1 MSVTGD
7 KIQPGPEVI
16 NSSLFIYKTD
26 SLNHFV
32 STWNCLGDQV
42 RQFRIFTNTRSRDW
56 GICLIQA
63 TNKGEKIQPGP
74 KVTKLFSCITQL
86 STKFILLINVKMPT
100 IVGILTFISRIKTTL
115 SRS

>member
-63 TNKGEKIQPGP
+63 TKKGEKNTTWPQGY
-74 KVTKLFSCITQL
+74 K
-86 STKFILLINVKMPT
+86 
-100 IVGILTFISRIKTTL
+100 TFFMHNSAEHKIYLAHKC
-115 SRS
+115 